1 MGYTTDFDG
10 DICIE
15 PPLNEKEIKYINMFN
30 ETRRMN
36 RENGPYYVGG
46 TGDFGQDEEADIIN
60 YNSPDDSQ
68 PGLWCGWCT
77 DEEGNYIRWDGGEKF
92 YNSLEWMQ
100 YIIDH
105 FLGENPL
112 AKLNN
117 PEHFD
122 FLQGH
127 TLDGDIY
134 AQGEESDDQWKLE
147 VRNNVVTEKQGTV
160 SYG

>member
-10 DICIE
+10 EVGIS
-15 PPLNEKEIKYINMFN
+15 PPLSEKEIKYINMFSD
-30 ETRRMN
+30 TRRMD

-46 TGDFGQDEEADIIN
+46 GGMCGQDHEEDIID
-60 YNSPDDSQ
+60 YNRPDDSQ
-68 PGLWCGWCT
+68 PGLWCQWVVN
-77 DEEGNYIRWDGGEKF
+77 EEGDTLSWDGGEKF
-92 YNSLEWMQ
+92 YYATEWMR
-100 YIIDH
+100 YIVDH
-105 FLGENPL
+105 FLGANPL

-134 AQGEESDDQWKLE
+134 ADGEENGDVWKIE
-147 VRNNVVTEKQGTV
+147 VRDNIVTEKQGAV
-160 SYG
+160 SYD

>member
-10 DICIE
+10 DITIS
-15 PPLNEKEIKYINMFN
+15 PPLSEKEIKYINMFAD
-30 ETRRMN
+30 TRRMD

-46 TGDFGQDEEADIIN
+46 GGMCGQDEEADIRN

-68 PGLWCGWCT
+68 PGLWCQWVVN
-77 DEEGNYIRWDGGEKF
+77 EEGDALTWDGGEKF
-92 YNSLEWMQ
+92 YHATEWMR
-100 YIIDH
+100 YIVDH
-105 FLGENPL
+105 FLGANPL

-127 TLDGDIY
+127 TLEGDIY
-134 AQGEESDDQWKLE
+134 ADGEESGDVWKIE
-147 VRNNVVTEKQGTV
+147 VRDNVVSEKAGAV
-160 SYG
+160 SYD

>member
-10 DICIE
+10 SVEIV
-15 PPLNEKEIKYINMFN
+15 PPLSEKEIKYINAFN
-30 ETRRMN
+30 DTRRMD

-46 TGDFGQDEEADIIN
+46 GGMCGQDHEADIGD
-60 YNSPDDSQ
+60 YNSPDASQ
-68 PGLWCGWCT
+68 PGLWCGWRT
-77 DEEGNYIRWDGGEKF
+77 NEEGTVIEWDGGEKF
-92 YNSLEWMQ
+92 YNSAEWMQ

-105 FLGENPL
+105 FIGANPL

-127 TLDGDIY
+127 TVNGDIY
-134 AQGEESDDQWKLE
+134 AQGEESDDVWKLE
-147 VRNNVVTEKQGTV
+147 VVDGVVTVKEGTV
-160 SYG
+160 SYD